1 MTAPCNLIFCAL
13 VTVVYLLVICLS
25 TRNKVNNLRC
35 FLVVWIS
42 DEKEFVAF
50 DTFNMTYTWQTA
62 FLQIDVSLILYK
74 VGNLFRNES
83 LLLEINIK

>member
-1 MTAPCNLIFCAL
+1 MTAPRNLSFCEL

-25 TRNKVNNLRC
+25 TRNKVSNLRC

-62 FLQIDVSLILYK
+62 FLQIDVSPILCK